1 VVESAQKTTIFGVH
15 LYDKLLFRTAGS
27 PPLSTHVIIVILLT
41 VVLSATT
48 TFMTV
53 RQTAKRGLM
62 QTSMDPSNPM
72 AQSQKFMQYIVPF
85 FSLTGLYWQYGLVL
99 YWVTT
104 NLWTLGQQYIMFR
117 NWDPLPVGAEGA
129 LGGATTGGPVKTAPN
144 SSRPNSSRPSSSGQA
159 SARAASGAAK
169 TSAGGARTGATRA
182 STASGRSAAQG
193 SASAR
198 AKDGTTSASARAKGG
213 TTSASARTGSASRS
227 AATASP
233 PATGQNGTEKRGLLR
248 LGRAKAEPEPQ
259 DDVPTAKVVR
269 QQPVRQ
275 AKSKR
280 SGKR

>member
-1 VVESAQKTTIFGVH
+1 
-15 LYDKLLFRTAGS
+15 
-27 PPLSTHVIIVILLT
+27 VIV
-41 VVLSATT
+41 SATT

-53 RQTAKRGLM
+53 RQSAKRGLM
-62 QTSMDPSNPM
+62 QTNVDPDNPM

-104 NLWTLGQQYIMFR
+104 NLWTLGQQYFMFR
-117 NWDPLPVGAEGA
+117 NWDTEPVGAEGA
-129 LGGATTGGPVKTAPN
+129 LGGATTGGPVKTAQN

-159 SARAASGAAK
+159 SARPAPGAAK
-169 TSAGGARTGATRA
+169 TAASGTRTGGTRP
-182 STASGRSAAQG
+182 STASGRPAAQG
-193 SASAR
+193 SASAQ
-198 AKDGTTSASARAKGG
+198 AKSGTTSASARAKSGM
-213 TTSASARTGSASRS
+213 TSASARTGTASR
-227 AATASP
+227 TASTASR